1 MRARQICRDFS
12 AKNTSKPVLRYR
24 DKSRMDDINRVSV
37 ATIKVIALFNW
48 SRSKKFG
55 PLHEYIQW
63 LRWIVPLAILGMA
76 ALHQLALFAL
86 SAQIPV
92 HYQFWLAIGLYGLT
106 GSLAVWFVLD
116 WVAKS
121 VARQEEVEIEL
132 RAAYDNL
139 AETHRQLLAAHDIGR
154 EIASAAD
161 IQQILELAARA
172 PTHLA
177 NAKGATVVT
186 FDEDTK
192 RLNLDMAWGMSANYL
207 KGLQQRI
214 EAGIPSQR
222 CETCQGLETHV
233 SSDCPLFEGLQDLAR
248 QDDIQSLVCLPLVRN
263 EQRAGI
269 ISAYFPS
276 PNGPPEEQLHLLNI
290 VASGIATALDG
301 IRLRS
306 AQMETIYTIDHLTQ
320 TQQTLDNL
328 LTQMLDASLSG
339 WEAQSGG
346 IFLYDAATDA
356 WERWIQRGLGDNSG
370 HPHLGLALNLAKDAL
385 QQEQPILIPDL
396 SKYPIADPQS
406 IKGLKSAA
414 AAPLISGGKHLGA
427 LVMVARRTDR
437 FLARQASFLSAIA
450 HQAAMAISNAQL
462 HTQVQQMV
470 IIEERYRLSR
480 EMHDGLAQTITSM
493 GWQLDHLKNLL
504 EKEDYPTARQELSN
518 IRQVTREVYMDVREA
533 IDGLRL
539 AGEHPD
545 GLAGAL
551 AEYVKDFHDRTGIQA
566 DFRLMGEKCALSP
579 ETALQLQRIVQEGLT
594 NARKHAN
601 AQHIWVQ
608 LQHTPHRIEMTIA
621 DDGQGFDPKL
631 PRGRHHVGLSSMRE
645 RVQSL
650 GGSFTLA
657 TSPGQGTRIT
667 VTTPLQD

>member
-1 MRARQICRDFS
+1 M
-12 AKNTSKPVLRYR
+12 
-24 DKSRMDDINRVSV
+24 
-37 ATIKVIALFNW
+37 FNW
-48 SRSKKFG
+48 RPSNKFG
-55 PLHEYIQW
+55 PLHEHIQW
-63 LRWIVPLAILGMA
+63 LRWIVPLGILGMA
-76 ALHQLALFAL
+76 ALHQLVLQTM
-86 SAQIPV
+86 SAWIPAE
-92 HYQFWLAIGLYGLT
+92 YQFWLAIGLYGLS
-106 GSLAVWFVLD
+106 GSLVVWVVLG
-116 WVAKS
+116 WVAKN
-121 VARQEEVEIEL
+121 VARQEEIDTEL
-132 RAAYDNL
+132 RAAYEHL

-186 FDEDTK
+186 FDNDKK

-207 KGLQQRI
+207 SGLRQRI

-222 CETCQGLETHV
+222 CEACQALETHV

-263 EQRAGI
+263 DKREGI

-276 PNGPPEEQLHLLNI
+276 PNVPPEEQLLLLNI
-290 VASGIATALDG
+290 VASGIVTALDG

-306 AQMETIYTIDHLTQ
+306 AQMETIYAIDHLTQ
-320 TQQTLDNL
+320 MQQDLDNL
-328 LTQMLDASLSG
+328 LTQVLDTSLSG

-346 IFLYDAATDA
+346 IFLYDSATGA
-356 WERWIQRGLGDNSG
+356 WKRWIQRGLGNNSG

-385 QQEQPILIPDL
+385 QQKRPILIPDL
-396 SKYPIADPQS
+396 SDYSVTNPQS

-414 AAPLISGGKHLGA
+414 AAPLISGGEELGA
-427 LVMVARRTDR
+427 LVMVARRADR
-437 FLARQASFLSAIA
+437 FLDRQASFLSAIA

-462 HTQVQQMV
+462 HAQVQQMSIV
-470 IIEERYRLSR
+470 EERYRLSR
-480 EMHDGLAQTITSM
+480 EMHDGLAQTITAM
-493 GWQLDHLKNLL
+493 GWQLDHLKTLL
-504 EKEDYPTARQELSN
+504 DSKDYPTATQELAS
-518 IRQVTREVYMDVREA
+518 IRQMARDVYMDVREA

-545 GLAGAL
+545 GFAGAL
-551 AEYVKDFHDRTGIQA
+551 AEYVKDFHDRTGIQT
-566 DFRLMGEKCALSP
+566 DFHLTGKKCVLPP
-579 ETALQLQRIVQEGLT
+579 ETALQLHRIVQEGLT

-601 AQHIWVQ
+601 AQHVWVQ
-608 LQHTPHRIEMTIA
+608 LQHAPQRIEITVA
-621 DDGQGFDPKL
+621 DDGQGFDPNL

-645 RVQSL
+645 RVQGL

-667 VTTPLQD
+667 VTTPIKD

>member
-1 MRARQICRDFS
+1 MPLFCGIIG
-12 AKNTSKPVLRYR
+12 P
-24 DKSRMDDINRVSV
+24 KSIYKG
-37 ATIKVIALFNW
+37 IILFNW
-48 SRSKKFG
+48 SRPKKFG
-55 PLHEYIQW
+55 PLHEHIQW

-86 SAQIPV
+86 SAQMPV
-92 HYQFWLAIGLYGLT
+92 RYQFWLAIGLYGLT
-106 GSLAVWFVLD
+106 GSLAVWLVLD

-121 VARQEEVEIEL
+121 VARQEKTEIEL
-132 RAAYDNL
+132 RTAYDNL

-161 IQQILELAARA
+161 IQKILELAARA

-222 CETCQGLETHV
+222 CKACQGLKTHV

-263 EQRAGI
+263 GQREGI

-276 PNGPPEEQLHLLNI
+276 PNGPPEEQLRLLNI
-290 VASGIATALDG
+290 VASGIVTALDG
-301 IRLRS
+301 IKLRN
-306 AQMETIYTIDHLTQ
+306 AQMETIYAIDHLTQ
-320 TQQTLDNL
+320 TQQDLDNL
-328 LTQMLDASLSG
+328 LTQVLDTSLSG

-346 IFLYDAATDA
+346 IFLYDESTGA
-356 WERWIQRGLGDNSG
+356 WKRWVQRGLGNNSS

-385 QQEQPILIPDL
+385 QQKRPILIPDL
-396 SKYPIADPQS
+396 SEYPTANPQS

-414 AAPLISGGKHLGA
+414 AAPLISGGEDLGA
-427 LVMVARRTDR
+427 LVMVARRADR

-480 EMHDGLAQTITSM
+480 EMHDGLAQTIASM
-493 GWQLDHLKNLL
+493 GWQLDHLKSLL
-504 EKEDYPTARQELSN
+504 DKEDYQTARQELSN
-518 IRQVTREVYMDVREA
+518 IRQTTREVYMDVREA

-539 AGEHPD
+539 AGEHSG
-545 GLAGAL
+545 GLAEAL
-551 AEYVKDFHDRTGIQA
+551 AEYVKDFYNRTGIQA
-566 DFRLMGEKCALSP
+566 DFRVMGEKFTLPS
-579 ETALQLQRIVQEGLT
+579 ETALQLQRIAQEGLT

-601 AQHIWVQ
+601 AQHVWVQ
-608 LQHTPHRIEMTIA
+608 LQHTPHRLEMVIA
-621 DDGQGFDPKL
+621 DDGQGFDPNL

-667 VTTPLQD
+667 VTTPV

>member
-1 MRARQICRDFS
+1 M
-12 AKNTSKPVLRYR
+12 
-24 DKSRMDDINRVSV
+24 
-37 ATIKVIALFNW
+37 FNW
-48 SRSKKFG
+48 NPSKKIG
-55 PLHEYIQW
+55 PLHKHIQW
-63 LRWIVPLAILGMA
+63 LRWIVPLGILGMA
-76 ALHQLALFAL
+76 ALHQLVLQAL
-86 SAQIPV
+86 SAWIPPE
-92 HYQFWLAIGLYGLT
+92 YQFLLAIGLYGLS
-106 GSLAVWFVLD
+106 GSLVVWFVLG
-116 WVAKS
+116 WVATN
-121 VARQEEVEIEL
+121 VARQERTEAEL
-132 RAAYDNL
+132 RVAYDNL

-186 FDEDTK
+186 FDEDAN

-207 KGLQQRI
+207 NGLQQRI
-214 EAGIPSQR
+214 EAGIPSHR
-222 CETCQGLETHV
+222 CKTCQGLETHV

-248 QDDIQSLVCLPLVRN
+248 QDNIQSLVCLPLVRN
-263 EQRAGI
+263 EQREGI

-290 VASGIATALDG
+290 VASGIVTALDG
-301 IRLRS
+301 IRLRN
-306 AQMETIYTIDHLTQ
+306 AQMETIYAIDHLTQ
-320 TQQTLDNL
+320 TQQDLDNL
-328 LTQMLDASLSG
+328 LRQVLNTSLSG

-346 IFLYDAATDA
+346 IFLYDETTDA
-356 WERWIQRGLGDNSG
+356 WKRWIQRGLGDNSS
-370 HPHLGLALNLAKDAL
+370 HPHLGLALDLAKDAL
-385 QQEQPILIPDL
+385 QQKQPILIPDL

-414 AAPLISGGKHLGA
+414 AAPLISGGESLGA
-427 LVMVARRTDR
+427 LVMVARRADR

-493 GWQLDHLKNLL
+493 GWQLDHLGNLL
-504 EKEDYPTARQELSN
+504 EKEDYPTAKQELSN
-518 IRQVTREVYMDVREA
+518 IRQLAREVYMDVREA

-539 AGEHPD
+539 AGEHSD

-551 AEYVKDFHDRTGIQA
+551 TEYVKDFHNRTGIQA
-566 DFRLMGEKCALSP
+566 DFRLMGEKCALPP

-601 AQHIWVQ
+601 AQHVWVQ
-608 LQHTPHRIEMTIA
+608 LQRAPHRIEMTIA
-621 DDGQGFDPKL
+621 DDGQGFDPNL

-667 VTTPLQD
+667 VTTPVQKNSEQ